1 MLGRRP
7 WRKKG
12 AVARIYFSKCGQG
25 VWSWSVV
32 TKPSSGIRPW
42 RGRQRCDLMVR
53 FKFELQLALR
63 LTERWRRSAHRAG
76 TQAVRGLLSEME
88 FRFAGSTG
96 TS

>member
-32 TKPSSGIRPW
+32 TEAFIRIRPW

-53 FKFELQLALR
+53 FKFELQLALSGGDQ
-63 LTERWRRSAHRAG
+63 LTAQEPKRFERPA
-76 TQAVRGLLSEME
+76 
-88 FRFAGSTG
+88 FRDGISLCR
-96 TS
+96 

>member
-12 AVARIYFSKCGQG
+12 AVARIDFSKCGQG

-32 TKPSSGIRPW
+32 TEAFIRHPSLA
-42 RGRQRCDLMVR
+42 GRQPRDLMVR

-63 LTERWRRSAHRAG
+63 LTERWR
-76 TQAVRGLLSEME
+76 
-88 FRFAGSTG
+88 
-96 TS
+96 